1 MNYPGRL
8 AARLLI
14 YKEKPMI
21 GKFCANWVWLGIFF
35 WFWGCGAVW
44 AAPGPR
50 VERLSNG
57 LTVIVDEDH
66 SAPVAAMQYWVG
78 AGSRT
83 ETDKQAG
90 ITHLIEH
97 MIFKGTQKRKPGE
110 LAWEIESM
118 GGSINAYTGPDYTV
132 YHVTIASRFAWE
144 GLEALTDAIQHAS
157 FDPLELDQEKKVVL
171 EEIRMGEDRPQVR
184 LQKALFAEVYKTHPY
199 GRPVIG
205 YPETVSSLTRE
216 DLLAYVKK
224 LYVPGN
230 ITLILAG
237 DLDAQEALD
246 RVRKLWEEWERPL
259 ADLPQVKREPTQEAL
274 RTVVLRQEVSEAHLR
289 LVFPIP
295 GAAHPDVPA
304 LDVLA
309 VILGDGESSRLEQRL
324 RDQSGLVYSVGAESY
339 TPLDPGLFV
348 VHARLDSK
356 NLDSAL
362 RLSLEEI
369 QQVKSFGVSSKELDK
384 ARLQV
389 EAALIRSRETM
400 AGRARVLGQ
409 FLMLQGNI
417 AKEKEYLEAIK
428 KVSSEDLKRV
438 AAKYLLGERLTV
450 GLLLPQ
456 ESREEMSQERLRK
469 IVEQALKKQ
478 FQSAQALIPSSV
490 FTYKEVLPNGLILL
504 VKESRQVPTV
514 AVRAVFLGGSRF
526 ETPQTAGISKVVA
539 HMLTRGTTS
548 RSAQDLAQEVESMAG
563 SLEGFSGRNSLGL
576 QADFLSRFFPQAMEL
591 LSDVLMNPTFPE
603 QELEKE
609 KPRLIASVR
618 REKDQPTRQ
627 VMRIFSETLFKV
639 HPYGLRP
646 EGTEE
651 SLGALKRD
659 DLKAFASKYLI
670 PSNGVLSV
678 VGDVSLDEARKWV
691 KRYLGGWTSPGF
703 VPPVVAQEPPLEGAR
718 ELRQEA
724 PLQQVHVVLGFPGT
738 TLQSPDRFALE
749 VLDTILAGQGGRLFR
764 ELRDRQGLAY
774 SVTSFSQV
782 GLDPGYFGTYIA
794 TSPENLEN
802 ALRGLRNELQE
813 VASRE
818 VSPEELE
825 RAKKSIVGNYEIGQQ
840 THAAQAMT
848 LALDERY
855 GLGYDFGPQYL
866 KSIQEITSRQVLE
879 AARQYLDF
887 DRSVTVVLGQG
898 P

>member
-1 MNYPGRL
+1 MLCLRKEGLLTGKEKFMLGRFCAKWIFLCILFWFCGLGGGL
-8 AARLLI
+8 AAS
-14 YKEKPMI
+14 
-21 GKFCANWVWLGIFF
+21 
-35 WFWGCGAVW
+35 
-44 AAPGPR
+44 GPR
-50 VERLSNG
+50 VERLPNG
-57 LTVIVDEDH
+57 LTLIVDEDH
-66 SAPVAAMQYWVG
+66 SAPVAAIQYWVR

-83 ETDKQAG
+83 ETKEQAG

-110 LAWEIESM
+110 LAWEIESL

-144 GLEALTDAIQHAS
+144 GLEALTDAIQNAS
-157 FDPLELDQEKKVVL
+157 FDSLELDQEKKVVL
-171 EEIRMGEDRPQVR
+171 EEIRMGEDRPQSR
-184 LQKALFAEVYKTHPY
+184 LQKALFSEVYKVHPY

-205 YPETVSSLTRE
+205 YPETVSSLNRE
-216 DLLAYVKK
+216 DLLAYVRK
-224 LYVPGN
+224 LYVPRN
-230 ITLILAG
+230 MTLILAG
-237 DLDAQEALD
+237 DLDATTALEKA
-246 RVRKLWEEWERPL
+246 RKLWDQWERP
-259 ADLPQVKREPTQEAL
+259 AGATPQVAQEPSQETM
-274 RTVVLRQEVSEAHLR
+274 RTVLLRQEVSEAHLR

-309 VILGDGESSRLEQRL
+309 MILGDGESSRLEQKL
-324 RDQSGLVYSVGAESY
+324 RSQGNLVYSVGAESY
-339 TPLDPGLFV
+339 TPLDPGLFL
-348 VHARLDSK
+348 VHARLDPR
-356 NLDSAL
+356 NLDSAV

-369 QQVKSFGVSSKELDK
+369 QQVKTSGVSSKELEK

-389 EAALIRSRETM
+389 EASLIRARETM
-400 AGRARVLGQ
+400 AGKARLLGQ
-409 FLMLQGNI
+409 FLMLQGDI
-417 AKEKEYLEAIK
+417 SKEKEYLEAVR
-428 KVSSEDLKRV
+428 KVSSEELKRV
-438 AAKYLLGERLTV
+438 AAKYLSAERLTV
-450 GLLLPQ
+450 GVLLPR
-456 ESREEMSQERLRK
+456 EIPEEMGQERLR
-469 IVEQALKKQ
+469 ELAQQALEKKLQ
-478 FQSAQALIPSSV
+478 APQEASAPASV
-490 FTYKEVLPNGLILL
+490 STHREVLPNGLTLL
-504 VKESRQVPTV
+504 VRESRQVPTV

-548 RSAQDLAQEVESMAG
+548 RSAQDLAQEVEAMAG

-609 KPRLIASVR
+609 RPRLIASVR

-651 SLGALKRD
+651 SLGAMTSS
-659 DLKAFASKYLI
+659 DLKTFASRWLV
-670 PSNGVLSV
+670 PSNGVVSV

-691 KRYLGGWTSPGF
+691 KRFLGGWSSEGFLAPF
-703 VPPVVAQEPPLEGAR
+703 VPQEPPLEGAR

-724 PLQQVHVVLGFPGT
+724 PLQQVHIVLGFPGT

-749 VLDTILAGQGGRLFR
+749 VLDTILSGQGGRLFR
-764 ELRDRQGLAY
+764 ELRDRRGLAY
-774 SVTSFSQV
+774 SVTSFSQT

-794 TSPENLEN
+794 TSPQNLES
-802 ALRGLRNELQE
+802 ALVGLRKELQE
-813 VASRE
+813 VASQE

-825 RAKKSIVGNYEIGQQ
+825 RAKRNIVGNYEIGQQ
-840 THAAQAMT
+840 THAAQAMS

-855 GLGYDFGPQYL
+855 GLGYDFGSQYL
-866 KSIQEITSRQVLE
+866 RSIQEVTSRQVLE
-879 AARQYLDF
+879 AARNYLNF